1 MKLSWRDLVN
11 TALLTIGGFFVYAN
25 LANFSASWL
34 NDWRITTVLVAGI
47 GLAMCIVAAGDIEN
61 KSILNRVEMF
71 LGTFVILAAFFAVIT
86 GWQWA
91 GLAVAGVVGSLW
103 LISTA
108 RHTRHSLIH
117 ETSKSHHGAY
127 AH

>member
-11 TALLTIGGFFVYAN
+11 TLLLAAGAFLVYAN
-25 LANFSASWL
+25 LANFSGTWL
-34 NDWRITTVLVAGI
+34 NDWRVTTVAIAAI
-47 GLAMCIVAAGDIEN
+47 GLGMCITAAGDIEN
-61 KSILNRVEMF
+61 KSILNRIEMF

-91 GLAVAGVVGSLW
+91 GLFVAGTVGALW

-117 ETSKSHHGAY
+117 EKTTVHHGAY